1 MSVIG
6 KSLIIFGIILIVVG
20 ALMVFGAKFP
30 WFGKLPGDIYVQ
42 NKTFSFY
49 FPVTTCILL
58 SALLTLIFFLIGRR

>member
-20 ALMVFGAKFP
+20 ALMVFGAKLP